1 MCNYHSVIVV
11 EQSNKNIFFV
21 GEIFLFKSAV
31 NDLLLVDVQMLR
43 LQIVL
48 FK

>member
-1 MCNYHSVIVV
+1 VV

-21 GEIFLFKSAV
+21 GENFLFKSAV